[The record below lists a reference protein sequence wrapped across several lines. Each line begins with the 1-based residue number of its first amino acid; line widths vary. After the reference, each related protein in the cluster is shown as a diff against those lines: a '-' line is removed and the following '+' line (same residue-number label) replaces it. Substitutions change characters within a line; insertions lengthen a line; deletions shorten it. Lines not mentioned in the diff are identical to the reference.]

1 MTNDLLTEFET
12 MRDYNMH
19 MKTWL
24 LGLTSMALFAGCADM
39 AGEAATDAAGATNEV
54 ITNNQEE
61 GVDEG
66 GIVKNI
72 GDHLTV
78 LRKGRLFA
86 VDVSGAPRQS
96 DSVRVALDEDLN
108 EQVWYDEM
116 LVRGRDIDVVGYRYV
131 AKLEDEDGPWVFDMY
146 SYGRGTTEIAHF
158 YLEEDGKLSR
168 METQF
173 FESMDYYSGTNYTSR
188 MIGDRLIFYI
198 PVTTN
203 NDGRGSLPRMLEY
216 KGDGRFR
223 RGAPIYTHDDVV
235 QASSSNNGYYG
246 SGYAHALVTCPIE
259 DGVTTSCTARALE
272 GGWAQSRYVTRDDVY
287 LWMGDAV
294 YAMSLEDGEISKHAV
309 RGNPLDQFSFK
320 MMDDELKVVVNS
332 GGYNYYNDRSE
343 PSRIELLSLP
353 REDFDAQGGQMVESR
368 VLVSAPRDQSLW
380 VSKNRFAD
388 DVLLLGYYDYAGDS
402 DGRSVVHVFDL
413 ANNTNRIIDLGT
425 ESLTRIEPM
434 KGVGALLVSSR
445 WERRRLW
452 RYDSYLNLRVIKLD
466 SDDGAITIANRLELD
481 GAQEGEWRSHGF
493 FFKPAKTGG
502 TFGLPIIG
510 DRNFAGWWG
519 DGVSNIA
526 FFGVS
531 GAGKLDGKGVVS
543 SSRAAEGKCETSCVD
558 WYGNT
563 RPIFLRDRIFALM
576 GSELVEV
583 SLDSGQTKEQHRILL
598 EK

>member
-1 MTNDLLTEFET
+1 MRNNTMQTWFGVTAAIAAMTLLV
-12 MRDYNMH
+12 
-19 MKTWL
+19 
-24 LGLTSMALFAGCADM
+24 GCGADAADV
-39 AGEAATDAAGATNEV
+39 AGEAAAPVADNEV

-72 GDHLTV
+72 GDHLMV

-86 VDVSGAPRQS
+86 VDISEAPRQS
-96 DSVRVALDEDLN
+96 DSARVALDEDLN
-108 EQVWYDEM
+108 DQVWYDEM
-116 LVRGRDIDVVGYRYV
+116 LVRGRDIYVVGYRYV
-131 AKLEDEDGPWVFDMY
+131 AKLEDEDGPFIFDTY

-188 MIGDRLIFYI
+188 MIGDKLIFYI

-216 KGDGRFR
+216 QGDGRFR
-223 RGAPIYTHDDVV
+223 RGAAIYTHDDVV
-235 QASSSNNGYYG
+235 DSSSNNSGYYG
-246 SGYAHALVTCPIE
+246 GGYAHALVTCPIE
-259 DGVTTSCTARALE
+259 DGVTGDCTAKALE

-332 GGYNYYNDRSE
+332 GGYSYYYDSRDNE
-343 PSRIELLSLP
+343 PARVELLSLD
-353 REDFDAQGGQMVESR
+353 REDFNQEGGQEIESR
-368 VLVSAPRDQSLW
+368 VLVQADRDDYLW
-380 VSKNRFAD
+380 VNKNRFAD
-388 DVLLLGYYDYAGDS
+388 DVLLLGYYDQRGRN
-402 DGRSVVHVFDL
+402 DGSNVVHIVDL
-413 ANNTNRIIDLGT
+413 ANDTERVIDLGD

-445 WERRRLW
+445 WEQSRTRWGRRRIFG
-452 RYDSYLNLRVIKLD
+452 YDSFMNLRVIRLD
-466 SDDGAITIANRLELD
+466 EGNITIANRKEYK

-502 TFGLPIIG
+502 TFGLPIMG
-510 DRNFAGWWG
+510 DRRFSGWWG

-526 FFGVS
+526 FFDVS
-531 GAGKLDGKGVVS
+531 GEGKLANKGVVS
-543 SSRAAEGKCETSCVD
+543 SSRDAEGKCETSCID

-576 GSELVEV
+576 GSEVVEV
-583 SLDSGQTKEQHRILL
+583 SLDGSSAKELNRILL